1 MYRSSTGDLGF
12 YDEPPRRGPPGP
24 GSSSAGGGGGGERW
38 DRDRFE
44 RMRGGGGGGGGRDE
58 HDHYRFTEHDRFPG
72 GHRDV
77 DFHKDIDRRGP
88 RVAERERF
96 YEDERFDRPSRRRP
110 ELFEEPTP
118 SEVANRALAPYRRK
132 SIVEKDVVDLPV
144 RRPTRPQYIRRQS
157 SLDTFDRRPLPRY
170 SEYERR
176 DYDRRE
182 YDQREYDRESE
193 WRPPKNT
200 PIPLP
205 IRERRRSPSRP
216 AFRDD
221 DFEEIRYNDREREP
235 RGGEREEYRE
245 VEVRRSKSR
254 RARSRSRAAR
264 SIAATSVR
272 SSSSSSFEE
281 VEPIRANVGR
291 KGKTRL
297 PKRLAKKQA
306 IIELGY
312 PFEEED
318 DFIIVKRAL
327 EKDHIDEII
336 KISENYKEERTT
348 YVYEETKEIIEAAP
362 PPPPPPPPMSEIFA
376 PPPPPSVHHHTT
388 TIVAPPPPP
397 PPAPQSVHYA
407 QSVRS
412 MSPPRHEMYEE
423 RIEESNHIGGP
434 LTVLVP
440 EERREE
446 HRLVHR
452 VDHRDYRSERD
463 IKEEIRALEAERRM
477 LKYERE
483 TDYEVIERRDPRRE
497 VIRVEKDRKVRR
509 KADPRAVAVMMATLT

>member
-12 YDEPPRRGPPGP
+12 YDEPPRRGPGP
-24 GSSSAGGGGGGERW
+24 GSSTGGGGGGGERW

-44 RMRGGGGGGGGRDE
+44 RMRGGRDE

-72 GHRDV
+72 GHRDI
-77 DFHKDIDRRGP
+77 DIHKDVDRRGP
-88 RVAERERF
+88 RVAERERERF
-96 YEDERFDRPSRRRP
+96 FDERFDRPPRRRTD
-110 ELFEEPTP
+110 LFEEQTP

-132 SIVEKDVVDLPV
+132 SIVEKEVDVAV

-170 SEYERR
+170 EEYERR
-176 DYDRRE
+176 NYDRRD
-182 YDQREYDRESE
+182 YDNREYDRESE

-216 AFRDD
+216 AYRDD
-221 DFEEIRYNDREREP
+221 DFEEIRYNEREHEP
-235 RGGEREEYRE
+235 RASEREEYRE

-281 VEPIRANVGR
+281 VEPVRANVGR
-291 KGKTRL
+291 KGKTRM
-297 PKRLAKKQA
+297 PKRLVKKEA

-348 YVYEETKEIIEAAP
+348 YVYEETKEIVEVA
-362 PPPPPPPPMSEIFA
+362 PPPPPPPMSEIAA
-376 PPPPPSVHHHTT
+376 PPPPPSVHHHHT

-397 PPAPQSVHYA
+397 PPQSVHYA

-412 MSPPRHEMYEE
+412 ASPPRHEIYEE

-446 HRLVHR
+446 RRLVHR
-452 VDHRDYRSERD
+452 DYRTERD
-463 IKEEIRALEAERRM
+463 IKEEIRALESERRM

-483 TDYEVIERRDPRRE
+483 SDYEVIERRDPRRE

-509 KADPRAVAVMMATLT
+509 KADPKIVAAMMATLT